1 MMKKAAATVVEVA
14 VFGRSGCV
22 RSEIGEDLSS
32 PKKKM
37 DSNLDGGATLMAVR
51 DRHRRLEAVEVAVD
65 VAAVVDVE
73 GMNRVRCSYI

>member
-32 PKKKM
+32 PKKM